1 MEKVITFNIGGSK
14 LQSIYKICSQMRIGV
29 IVVSKEQ
36 EGLTVEELL
45 KNPLYKG
52 GEVAVG
58 DGNSLVLMCELTQ
71 KHMDKLL
78 SSIRSSK
85 LEVDYKAILTP
96 TNRKWNSVKL
106 LAHMAFEKGW
116 LTDFTKTAYRTGEA
130 AKILG
135 ITTRT
140 IQNYDKLGKLK
151 VCRTEGNRRVIMRED
166 LIKYLDDKGLIYDD
180 TNSKRHD
187 VIYARVSSNEQKQSG
202 DLDRQALYLVEN
214 AKDIQN
220 PIILKEVGSGLN
232 DKRKQLQKLLGM
244 ISNHEVRNVYITYKD
259 RLTRFGFNYLETM
272 FNACGTSIIVL
283 QDESNEK
290 TVHDELVEDMISI
303 ISKTN
308 IFDELVE
315 KIKQDENL
323 KVL

>member
-1 MEKVITFNIGGSK
+1 MYKVS
-14 LQSIYKICSQMRIGV
+14 
-29 IVVSKEQ
+29 
-36 EGLTVEELL
+36 
-45 KNPLYKG
+45 
-52 GEVAVG
+52 
-58 DGNSLVLMCELTQ
+58 
-71 KHMDKLL
+71 
-78 SSIRSSK
+78 
-85 LEVDYKAILTP
+85 
-96 TNRKWNSVKL
+96 
-106 LAHMAFEKGW
+106 
-116 LTDFTKTAYRTGEA
+116 DFTKTAYRTGEA

-244 ISNHEVRNVYITYKD
+244 ISNQEVRNVYITYKD

-290 TVHDELVEDMISI
+290 TVHDEFVEDMISI

-308 IFDELVE
+308 IFDEIVE

>member
-1 MEKVITFNIGGSK
+1 MYKVS
-14 LQSIYKICSQMRIGV
+14 
-29 IVVSKEQ
+29 
-36 EGLTVEELL
+36 
-45 KNPLYKG
+45 
-52 GEVAVG
+52 
-58 DGNSLVLMCELTQ
+58 
-71 KHMDKLL
+71 
-78 SSIRSSK
+78 
-85 LEVDYKAILTP
+85 
-96 TNRKWNSVKL
+96 
-106 LAHMAFEKGW
+106 
-116 LTDFTKTAYRTGEA
+116 DFTKTAYRTGEA

-232 DKRKQLQKLLGM
+232 DKRKQLQKLLDM
-244 ISNHEVRNVYITYKD
+244 ISNQEVRNVYITYKD

-290 TVHDELVEDMISI
+290 TLHDELVEDMISI

-308 IFDELVE
+308 IFDEIVE

>member
-1 MEKVITFNIGGSK
+1 MYKVS
-14 LQSIYKICSQMRIGV
+14 
-29 IVVSKEQ
+29 
-36 EGLTVEELL
+36 
-45 KNPLYKG
+45 
-52 GEVAVG
+52 
-58 DGNSLVLMCELTQ
+58 
-71 KHMDKLL
+71 
-78 SSIRSSK
+78 
-85 LEVDYKAILTP
+85 
-96 TNRKWNSVKL
+96 
-106 LAHMAFEKGW
+106 
-116 LTDFTKTAYRTGEA
+116 DFTKTAYRTGEA

-244 ISNHEVRNVYITYKD
+244 ISNQEVRNVYITYKD

-290 TVHDELVEDMISI
+290 TVHDELVEDMMSLIASFSGKLYGMR
-303 ISKTN
+303 SKKN
-308 IFDELVE
+308 
-315 KIKQDENL
+315 
-323 KVL
+323 KVQGDINV

>member
-1 MEKVITFNIGGSK
+1 MYKVS
-14 LQSIYKICSQMRIGV
+14 
-29 IVVSKEQ
+29 
-36 EGLTVEELL
+36 
-45 KNPLYKG
+45 
-52 GEVAVG
+52 
-58 DGNSLVLMCELTQ
+58 
-71 KHMDKLL
+71 
-78 SSIRSSK
+78 
-85 LEVDYKAILTP
+85 
-96 TNRKWNSVKL
+96 
-106 LAHMAFEKGW
+106 
-116 LTDFTKTAYRTGEA
+116 DFTKTAYRTGEA

-166 LIKYLDDKGLIYDD
+166 LIKYLDDKELIYDD

-232 DKRKQLQKLLGM
+232 DKRKQLQKLLDM

-283 QDESNEK
+283 QDESNKK
-290 TVHDELVEDMISI
+290 TVHDEFVEDMISI

-308 IFDELVE
+308 IFDEIIE
-315 KIKQDENL
+315 KIKQEN
-323 KVL
+323 K

>member
-1 MEKVITFNIGGSK
+1 MYKVS
-14 LQSIYKICSQMRIGV
+14 
-29 IVVSKEQ
+29 
-36 EGLTVEELL
+36 
-45 KNPLYKG
+45 
-52 GEVAVG
+52 
-58 DGNSLVLMCELTQ
+58 
-71 KHMDKLL
+71 
-78 SSIRSSK
+78 
-85 LEVDYKAILTP
+85 
-96 TNRKWNSVKL
+96 
-106 LAHMAFEKGW
+106 
-116 LTDFTKTAYRTGEA
+116 DFTKTAYRTGEA

-232 DKRKQLQKLLGM
+232 DKRKQLQKLLDM

-308 IFDELVE
+308 IFDEIIE

>member
-1 MEKVITFNIGGSK
+1 MYKVS
-14 LQSIYKICSQMRIGV
+14 
-29 IVVSKEQ
+29 
-36 EGLTVEELL
+36 
-45 KNPLYKG
+45 
-52 GEVAVG
+52 
-58 DGNSLVLMCELTQ
+58 
-71 KHMDKLL
+71 
-78 SSIRSSK
+78 
-85 LEVDYKAILTP
+85 
-96 TNRKWNSVKL
+96 
-106 LAHMAFEKGW
+106 
-116 LTDFTKTAYRTGEA
+116 DFTKTAYRTGEA

-244 ISNHEVRNVYITYKD
+244 ISNQEVRNVYITYKD

-290 TVHDELVEDMISI
+290 TVHDEFVEDMISI

>member
-1 MEKVITFNIGGSK
+1 MYKVS
-14 LQSIYKICSQMRIGV
+14 
-29 IVVSKEQ
+29 
-36 EGLTVEELL
+36 
-45 KNPLYKG
+45 
-52 GEVAVG
+52 
-58 DGNSLVLMCELTQ
+58 
-71 KHMDKLL
+71 
-78 SSIRSSK
+78 
-85 LEVDYKAILTP
+85 
-96 TNRKWNSVKL
+96 
-106 LAHMAFEKGW
+106 
-116 LTDFTKTAYRTGEA
+116 DFTKTAYRTGEA

-180 TNSKRHD
+180 TSSKRHD

-232 DKRKQLQKLLGM
+232 DKRKQLQKLLVM

-259 RLTRFGFNYLETM
+259 RLTSFGFNYLETM

-290 TVHDELVEDMISI
+290 TVHDELVEDVVSI

-308 IFDELVE
+308 IFDEVVE
-315 KIKQDENL
+315 KIKQD
-323 KVL
+323 KI

>member
-1 MEKVITFNIGGSK
+1 MEVYMYKVS
-14 LQSIYKICSQMRIGV
+14 
-29 IVVSKEQ
+29 
-36 EGLTVEELL
+36 
-45 KNPLYKG
+45 
-52 GEVAVG
+52 
-58 DGNSLVLMCELTQ
+58 
-71 KHMDKLL
+71 
-78 SSIRSSK
+78 
-85 LEVDYKAILTP
+85 
-96 TNRKWNSVKL
+96 
-106 LAHMAFEKGW
+106 
-116 LTDFTKTAYRTGEA
+116 DFTKTAYRTGEA

-244 ISNHEVRNVYITYKD
+244 ISNQEVRNVYITYKD

-290 TVHDELVEDMISI
+290 TVHDEFVEDMISI

>member
-1 MEKVITFNIGGSK
+1 MEVYMYKVS
-14 LQSIYKICSQMRIGV
+14 
-29 IVVSKEQ
+29 
-36 EGLTVEELL
+36 
-45 KNPLYKG
+45 
-52 GEVAVG
+52 
-58 DGNSLVLMCELTQ
+58 
-71 KHMDKLL
+71 
-78 SSIRSSK
+78 
-85 LEVDYKAILTP
+85 
-96 TNRKWNSVKL
+96 
-106 LAHMAFEKGW
+106 
-116 LTDFTKTAYRTGEA
+116 DFTKTAYRTGEA

-244 ISNHEVRNVYITYKD
+244 ISNQEVRNVYITYKD

-308 IFDELVE
+308 IFDEIVE

>member
-1 MEKVITFNIGGSK
+1 MYKVS
-14 LQSIYKICSQMRIGV
+14 
-29 IVVSKEQ
+29 
-36 EGLTVEELL
+36 
-45 KNPLYKG
+45 
-52 GEVAVG
+52 
-58 DGNSLVLMCELTQ
+58 
-71 KHMDKLL
+71 
-78 SSIRSSK
+78 
-85 LEVDYKAILTP
+85 
-96 TNRKWNSVKL
+96 
-106 LAHMAFEKGW
+106 
-116 LTDFTKTAYRTGEA
+116 DFTKTAYRTGEA

-140 IQNYDKLGKLK
+140 IQNYDKLGKLN

-244 ISNHEVRNVYITYKD
+244 ISNQEVRNVYITYKD

>member
-1 MEKVITFNIGGSK
+1 MYKVS
-14 LQSIYKICSQMRIGV
+14 
-29 IVVSKEQ
+29 
-36 EGLTVEELL
+36 
-45 KNPLYKG
+45 
-52 GEVAVG
+52 
-58 DGNSLVLMCELTQ
+58 
-71 KHMDKLL
+71 
-78 SSIRSSK
+78 
-85 LEVDYKAILTP
+85 
-96 TNRKWNSVKL
+96 
-106 LAHMAFEKGW
+106 
-116 LTDFTKTAYRTGEA
+116 DFTKTAYRTGEA

-244 ISNHEVRNVYITYKD
+244 ISNQEVRNVYITYKD

-308 IFDELVE
+308 IFDEIVE
-315 KIKQDENL
+315 KIKQDEIL